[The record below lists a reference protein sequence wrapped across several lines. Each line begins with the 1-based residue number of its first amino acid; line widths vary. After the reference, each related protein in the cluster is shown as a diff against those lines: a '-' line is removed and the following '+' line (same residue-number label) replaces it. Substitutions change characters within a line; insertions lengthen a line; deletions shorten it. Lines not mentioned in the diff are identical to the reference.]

1 MCYLYFQNWTFAVFW
16 LHVANI
22 LVLGN
27 WASCGGDR
35 RLKWAQSKTNSTW
48 TTTKRVKNIIHY
60 DMPATNRA
68 FSLLGITLRSFRRLL
83 LPANLKNNRYLQR
96 FFHLSRGTWSE
107 FDSIFS
113 GMGLKSYQILI
124 PYVSDYA
131 LDSVFRAFVN
141 RWLWMEG
148 SEVAWGSVSWSFWQ
162 PFGITCFGISAQTL
176 HNVLLLMNEKHFRTS
191 YISAY
196 HIDIIVLWNINLV
209 GCNIP
214 WVLFLSLKW
223 EKLRSYSRGINILS
237 SGWT

>member
-1 MCYLYFQNWTFAVFW
+1 MRLLFLWELIELRMRMSGSQHRKPARTKIFSYGSKIIWKWSKISPTQFKKCEDALEFPECATFSFKIGLLLFFG

-48 TTTKRVKNIIHY
+48 TTIKRVKDIIHY

-83 LPANLKNNRYLQR
+83 LPANLKNDRYLQR

-113 GMGLKSYQILI
+113 GMGLKSYQNNF
-124 PYVSDYA
+124 
-131 LDSVFRAFVN
+131 DSLCF
-141 RWLWMEG
+141 WLRIG
-148 SEVAWGSVSWSFWQ
+148 F
-162 PFGITCFGISAQTL
+162 CF
-176 HNVLLLMNEKHFRTS
+176 
-191 YISAY
+191 
-196 HIDIIVLWNINLV
+196 
-209 GCNIP
+209 
-214 WVLFLSLKW
+214 
-223 EKLRSYSRGINILS
+223 
-237 SGWT
+237 

>member
-1 MCYLYFQNWTFAVFW
+1 MIDIYRDFFIYLEVHEVNLIQFFQEWGWKV
-16 LHVANI
+16 I
-22 LVLGN
+22 
-27 WASCGGDR
+27 
-35 RLKWAQSKTNSTW
+35 K
-48 TTTKRVKNIIHY
+48 I
-60 DMPATNRA
+60 
-68 FSLLGITLRSFRRLL
+68 
-83 LPANLKNNRYLQR
+83 
-96 FFHLSRGTWSE
+96 
-107 FDSIFS
+107 
-113 GMGLKSYQILI
+113 ILI

-176 HNVLLLMNEKHFRTS
+176 HNVLLLMNEKYFRTS

-196 HIDIIVLWNINLV
+196 PIDIIVLWNINLV

-223 EKLRSYSRGINILS
+223 EKLRSYSRGITFYHQGEHNIFRLKREQNRS
-237 SGWT
+237 ERQSRR